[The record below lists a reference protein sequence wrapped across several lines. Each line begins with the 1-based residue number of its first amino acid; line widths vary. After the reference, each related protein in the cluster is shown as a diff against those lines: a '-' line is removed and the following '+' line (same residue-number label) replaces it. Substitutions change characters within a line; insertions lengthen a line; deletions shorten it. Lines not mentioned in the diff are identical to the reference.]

1 MAETFKS
8 VTSAGIGT
16 ASTAIYTCP
25 ASTTTVVLGFLVANA
40 TNPAADISVSSTL
53 TKSGGSACH
62 VIRGVN
68 IFAGASLSISGENN
82 KLVLETG
89 DALAVSSDVASSADV
104 TLSILEI
111 T

>member
-25 ASTTTVVLGFLVANA
+25 ANTTTIVLGFLLANA
-40 TNPAADISVSSTL
+40 SSPTANIIASSTL

-62 VIRGVN
+62 VIKDVN

-89 DALAVSSDVASSADV
+89 DALAVSSDTASSIDV
-104 TLSILEI
+104 TLSLLEI